1 MTIGILDYGLWGAAT
16 ILEFFCCLLAWRRGL
31 HRRLP
36 LFTLYLFLVF
46 AADLSAWW
54 LWHSLGY
61 ETPLTFYIHWSFEAI
76 LLAARAL
83 AIAELCW
90 DTLSMFSGI
99 WRLSRIVLVAVAV
112 LLTGVA
118 TGNAWGEREALPAF
132 IYTAQHGLEIAAL
145 AIILVLLAICRYYRV
160 PVRPVTMWLAFGLG
174 LYAGVQ
180 IALLGLVKIWGNQYI
195 QIFSTVRAGSYA
207 IALGIW
213 FAALWRASNQRVT
226 GTALLPAEVYEQV
239 APQVNAAL
247 EKLNSRLLEI
257 LRG

>member
-16 ILEFFCCLLAWRRGL
+16 ILEFLCCLLAWRRGL
-31 HRRLP
+31 YRRLP
-36 LFTLYLFLVF
+36 LFTLYLVSVF

-54 LWHSLGY
+54 LWHGLGY
-61 ETPLTFYIHWSFEAI
+61 DAPITFYIHWGFEAL

-90 DTLSMFSGI
+90 DTLSAFAGI
-99 WRLSRIVLVAVAV
+99 WRLSRLILVAVAV
-112 LLTGVA
+112 LLTAVA
-118 TGNAWGEREALPAF
+118 AGNAWGEREALPTF

-145 AIILVLLAICRYYRV
+145 AIILLLLAICRYYRV

-174 LYAGVQ
+174 LYAGIQ

-195 QIFSTVRAGSYA
+195 QLFSTVRAGSYA
-207 IALGIW
+207 IALGVW
-213 FAALWRASNQRVT
+213 FAALWRASEQRVI
-226 GTALLPAEVYEQV
+226 GTTLLPAGVYEQV
-239 APQVNAAL
+239 VPQVNAEL